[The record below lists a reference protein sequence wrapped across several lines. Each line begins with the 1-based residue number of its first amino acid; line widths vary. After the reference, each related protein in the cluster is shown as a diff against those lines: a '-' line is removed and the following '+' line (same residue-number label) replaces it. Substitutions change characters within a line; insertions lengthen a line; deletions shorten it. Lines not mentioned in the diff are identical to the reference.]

1 MGSANM
7 LNPVSWIPD
16 KYLLL
21 AKIVALGLLVLAAF
35 AWWHSHNAGQQQIGY
50 EKAAAEYKAKLD
62 AQTAAARIR
71 EQGWFLNA
79 ERASNERTE
88 LEKRLALSRASAAA
102 ADDRLRRA
110 TDDFGKRLSV
120 ATVEACRTAAETA
133 AGLLGECSREY
144 RQVAAAADGHLAD
157 VQQCEAAW
165 PE

>member
-1 MGSANM
+1 MRSLNM
-7 LNPVSWIPD
+7 LNPVLWIPD

-21 AKIVALGLLVLAAF
+21 AKIVALGLLVAAAF
-35 AWWHSHNAGQQQIGY
+35 AWWHSHNAGQQKIGY
-50 EKAAAEYKAKLD
+50 DRAAAEYQTKLNE
-62 AQTAAARIR
+62 QEAAARLR
-71 EQGWFLNA
+71 EQGWFHNS
-79 ERASNERTE
+79 ERAANERTE

-120 ATVEACRTAAETA
+120 ATIKACRTAAETA

-157 VQQCEAAW
+157 VQHCGAAW